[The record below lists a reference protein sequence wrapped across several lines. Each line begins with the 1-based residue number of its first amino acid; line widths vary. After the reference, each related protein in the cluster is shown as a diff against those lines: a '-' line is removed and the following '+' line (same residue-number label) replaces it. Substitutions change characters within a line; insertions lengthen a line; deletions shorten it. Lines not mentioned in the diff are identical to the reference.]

1 MICTATRQDG
11 QPCRAHAVRGTSP
24 PRCSAHRT
32 QSQIGAPPGNQN
44 ARTHGAYSHVQPDAA
59 APATQRIDLDAAI
72 LDLQRR
78 LDQLSDYI
86 DQGLNDAKLDI
97 GDYARLT
104 GLQGQLA
111 SRLGRLIRDRQSIA
125 GDTDNQTLDALNA
138 ALDSISEEWGIEL

>member
-1 MICTATRQDG
+1 MSAHRDRVGTRCTATCKDG
-11 QPCRAHAVRGTSP
+11 RPCSAWAQRGSDP
-24 PRCSAHRT
+24 PRCRSHRLQAQPQAQPSVAHR
-32 QSQIGAPPGNQN
+32 SSDVDGM
-44 ARTHGAYSHVQPDAA
+44 
-59 APATQRIDLDAAI
+59 I

-138 ALDSISEEWGIEL
+138 ALNSISEEWGIEL